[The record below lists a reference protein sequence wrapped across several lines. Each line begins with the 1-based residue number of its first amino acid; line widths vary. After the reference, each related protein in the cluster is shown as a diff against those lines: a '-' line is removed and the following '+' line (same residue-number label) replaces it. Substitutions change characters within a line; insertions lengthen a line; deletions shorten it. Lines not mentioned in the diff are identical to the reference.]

1 DGSPL
6 EICPRQLLKKVLAKA
21 ESMGFSVKVGMEFE
35 WFNFQE
41 TPHSIAAKNYRDPE
55 PLSPGMFG
63 YSMLRTSLNQEFF
76 SALMDECLAFGIPIE
91 GLHTETGPGVLEAAI
106 TVDDALESAD
116 RAILFKSAA
125 KEIGLR
131 FGIMPSF
138 MAKPSMSLPGCSG
151 HIHQSLWDEKGN
163 RFYDANDPQRMSPLF
178 RQYLAGQLM
187 GLPEVLPMY
196 APTINSYKR
205 LVEGYWAPT
214 RPTWGVDNRTTA
226 LRVIPGSSKSTR
238 IEVRIPGADVNP
250 YLAMAASI
258 ASGLYGIEKQL
269 ELTVPAIQ
277 GNAYAATEV
286 PLLPRNLAESSER
299 MAQSEFAQEI
309 LGERFVK
316 HFTTTRFWECKQF
329 HNTVTDWEMKRYF
342 EII

>member
-1 DGSPL
+1 
-6 EICPRQLLKKVLAKA
+6 
-21 ESMGFSVKVGMEFE
+21 
-35 WFNFQE
+35 
-41 TPHSIAAKNYRDPE
+41 
-55 PLSPGMFG
+55 
-63 YSMLRTSLNQEFF
+63 
-76 SALMDECLAFGIPIE
+76 
-91 GLHTETGPGVLEAAI
+91 
-106 TVDDALESAD
+106 
-116 RAILFKSAA
+116 
-125 KEIGLR
+125 
-131 FGIMPSF
+131 
-138 MAKPSMSLPGCSG
+138 
-151 HIHQSLWDEKGN
+151 
-163 RFYDANDPQRMSPLF
+163 
-178 RQYLAGQLM
+178 
-187 GLPEVLPMY
+187 MY

-269 ELTVPAIQ
+269 ELTTPAIQ

-299 MAQSEFAQEI
+299 MAQSELAQEI